1 MAFKQIIEGLAEL
14 KRSRD
19 EFLHDFV
26 RAAVDALHAGIRDGT
41 GDWVFQHVPVAAV
54 ELQAL
59 VDRPCIAGP

>member
-26 RAAVDALHAGIRDGT
+26 RAAVDALHAGVRGRLRVIGYSN
-41 GDWVFQHVPVAAV
+41 VSP
-54 ELQAL
+54 
-59 VDRPCIAGP
+59 